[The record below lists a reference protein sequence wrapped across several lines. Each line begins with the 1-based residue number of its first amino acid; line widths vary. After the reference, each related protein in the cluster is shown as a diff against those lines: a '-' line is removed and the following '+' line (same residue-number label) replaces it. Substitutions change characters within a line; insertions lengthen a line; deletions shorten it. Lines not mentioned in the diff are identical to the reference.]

1 MVHPVQVSKGAQSYI
16 YTYRFYRDATEKA
29 IEEKRTP
36 AKTFKQCL
44 FRGSNTTC
52 SHHIRSIHF
61 EEYKLHVEAATPKL
75 ELHHAAI
82 PKWYSNRLRKEFDKE
97 GEKQQTLLKFKSKQP
112 VVSTRE
118 GRLNVIA
125 EFI

>member
-1 MVHPVQVSKGAQSYI
+1 MKKREHLQKPSNNVFSVVPTPPV
-16 YTYRFYRDATEKA
+16 
-29 IEEKRTP
+29 
-36 AKTFKQCL
+36 
-44 FRGSNTTC
+44 TTI
-52 SHHIRSIHF
+52 SEAFILKNISF
-61 EEYKLHVEAATPKL
+61 EAATPKL

-125 EFI
+125 EFIVIKNQVC